1 MVWAFFVLCCGF
13 EGCTMGSK
21 RLDWIDIAKGIAI
34 ILVIVG
40 HTVPNPSPLR
50 HAIFSFHMP
59 VFFILAGY
67 TFRPKP
73 WRELL
78 SGSVTRSL
86 VPYVVLA
93 LAWQLP
99 TFLMSGT
106 PLTGGALVSGLE
118 TLVFASGVDVP
129 GFGIAAVGMSWFL
142 AALFTSRLL
151 FNALVRLFDE
161 REVGVAVQ
169 GVVCAAMAFCGLC
182 VSRFLGV
189 YLPLDLDLSC
199 YIVLLMWIG
208 YTARQQKLEPS
219 VSKPLLFIG
228 AGVFWIAL
236 AAMSGLELS
245 SRRVDG
251 FVAATVAAL
260 AGSYCVCWV
269 SMAVE
274 KLKDVPVFGALERGL
289 VFCGQASLAIFAIH
303 AVDWFIPWQTM
314 PLLVAL
320 PASWLFASIVRCA
333 CVIGLAYVIKK
344 A

>member
-1 MVWAFFVLCCGF
+1 
-13 EGCTMGSK
+13 MGTK

-40 HTVPNPSPLR
+40 HPVPNPSPLR

-78 SGSVTRSL
+78 SGSVSRLL
-86 VPYVVLA
+86 VPYVILA
-93 LAWQLP
+93 LAWQVP
-99 TFLMSGT
+99 SFLMIGV
-106 PLTGGALVSGLE
+106 PLTGGVLTGGLE

-129 GFGIAAVGMSWFL
+129 GLGIAAVGMAWFL

-151 FNALVRLFDE
+151 FNALVRLFDG
-161 REVGVAVQ
+161 REVGVVWQ
-169 GVVCAAMAFCGLC
+169 GVVCAAIAFCGLN
-182 VSRFLGV
+182 VSRFLGI

-199 YIVLLMWIG
+199 YIVLLMWVG
-208 YTARQQKLEPS
+208 YTARQRGLEPS

-228 AGVFWIAL
+228 AGVAWLVL
-236 AAMSGLELS
+236 AALSGLELS

-251 FVAATVAAL
+251 FVVATVAAL

-269 SMAVE
+269 SMALE
-274 KLKDVPVFGALERGL
+274 KLKDVPVLGAFERGL

-314 PLLVAL
+314 PLLMTL
-320 PASWLFASIVRCA
+320 PASWLFASIIRCA
-333 CVIGLAYVIKK
+333 CDIGLAYVIKK

>member
-1 MVWAFFVLCCGF
+1 MS
-13 EGCTMGSK
+13 SK

-67 TFRPKP
+67 TFRPKS

-78 SGSVTRSL
+78 SGSVPRLL
-86 VPYVVLA
+86 VPYLVLA
-93 LAWQLP
+93 LAWQVP
-99 TFLMSGT
+99 TFLMSGA
-106 PLTGGALVSGLE
+106 PLTGGTLVAGLE
-118 TLVFASGVDVP
+118 TIVFASGVDVP
-129 GFGIAAVGMSWFL
+129 GLGVAAVGMAWFL
-142 AALFTSRLL
+142 AALFTLRLL
-151 FNALVRLFDE
+151 FNALMLLFDG
-161 REVGVAVQ
+161 REVGVVYQGAACAVI
-169 GVVCAAMAFCGLC
+169 AFCGLS
-182 VSRFLGV
+182 VSRLLGV

-199 YIVLLMWIG
+199 YIVLLMWAG
-208 YTARQQKLEPS
+208 YTVRHRGLEPS
-219 VSKPLLFIG
+219 VDKPLLFIG
-228 AGVFWIAL
+228 FGVVWLTFAAL
-236 AAMSGLELS
+236 SGLELS

-251 FVAATVAAL
+251 FVIATIAAL

-269 SMAVE
+269 SMAIE
-274 KLKDVPVFGALERGL
+274 KMKAMPILGAFERGL

-314 PLLVAL
+314 PLLISL
-320 PASWLFASIVRCA
+320 PASWLFASILRCA
-333 CVIGLAYVIKK
+333 CDIGLAYVIKK

>member
-1 MVWAFFVLCCGF
+1 
-13 EGCTMGSK
+13 MGSK

-78 SGSVTRSL
+78 SGSVPRLL
-86 VPYVVLA
+86 VPYLVLA
-93 LAWQLP
+93 LAWQVP
-99 TFLMSGT
+99 TFLMSGA
-106 PLTGGALVSGLE
+106 PLTGGTLLAGLE

-129 GFGIAAVGMSWFL
+129 GLGVAAVGMAWFL
-142 AALFTSRLL
+142 TALFTSRLL
-151 FNALVRLFDE
+151 FNALVLLFDA
-161 REVGVAVQ
+161 REF
-169 GVVCAAMAFCGLC
+169 GVVYQGAACAVIAFCGLN
-182 VSRFLGV
+182 VSRLLGV

-199 YIVLLMWIG
+199 YIVLLMWAG
-208 YTARQQKLEPS
+208 YAVNQKGLEPS
-219 VSKPLLFIG
+219 VDKPLLFIG
-228 AGVFWIAL
+228 SGVVWLAFAAL
-236 AAMSGLELS
+236 SGLELS

-251 FVAATVAAL
+251 FVIATIAAL

-269 SMAVE
+269 SMAID
-274 KLKDVPVFGALERGL
+274 KTKNMPILGAFDRGL
-289 VFCGQASLAIFAIH
+289 VFCGQVSLAIFAIH
-303 AVDWFIPWQTM
+303 AVDWFIPWHTM
-314 PLLVAL
+314 PLLISL

-333 CVIGLAYVIKK
+333 CDIGLAYVIKK

>member
-1 MVWAFFVLCCGF
+1 
-13 EGCTMGSK
+13 MGTK

-73 WRELL
+73 WGELL
-78 SGSVTRSL
+78 GGSLSRLL
-86 VPYVVLA
+86 VPYLILA
-93 LAWQLP
+93 LAWQVP
-99 TFLMSGT
+99 TFLMSGA
-106 PLTGGALVSGLE
+106 PLTGGVLVSGLE
-118 TLVFASGVDVP
+118 MLVFASGVDVP
-129 GFGIAAVGMSWFL
+129 GFGVAAVGMAWFL

-151 FNALVRLFDE
+151 FNALMRAIDD
-161 REVGVAVQ
+161 RGVGVAWQ
-169 GVVCAAMAFCGLC
+169 GVACAVLACCGLS
-182 VSRFLGV
+182 VSRYLGV
-189 YLPLDLDLSC
+189 YLPLDFDLSC

-208 YTARQQKLEPS
+208 YTARQRKLEPCAN
-219 VSKPLLFIG
+219 KPLLFIG
-228 AGVFWIAL
+228 AGVAWLVL
-236 AAMSGLELS
+236 AALSGLELS

-251 FVAATVAAL
+251 FVVATVAAA
-260 AGSYCVCWV
+260 AGTYCVCWV
-269 SMAVE
+269 AMALE
-274 KLKDVPVFGALERGL
+274 KLKNVPGFGTLERGL

-314 PLLVAL
+314 PLLMGL
-320 PASWLFASIVRCA
+320 PVSWLFASLVRCA
-333 CVIGLAYVIKK
+333 CDIGLAYVIKR

>member
-1 MVWAFFVLCCGF
+1 
-13 EGCTMGSK
+13 MGSK

-78 SGSVTRSL
+78 VGSVSRLL
-86 VPYVVLA
+86 VPYLVLA
-93 LAWQLP
+93 LAWQVP
-99 TFLMSGT
+99 TFLMSGA
-106 PLTGGALVSGLE
+106 PLTGGVLVSGLE
-118 TLVFASGVDVP
+118 MLVFASGVDVP
-129 GFGIAAVGMSWFL
+129 GLGVAAVGMAWFL

-151 FNALVRLFDE
+151 FNALMRLFDRFE
-161 REVGVAVQ
+161 LGIVWQ
-169 GVVCAAMAFCGLC
+169 GAVCAVVAFCGLS

-189 YLPLDLDLSC
+189 YLPLDFDLSC

-208 YTARQQKLEPS
+208 YTARQRKLEPCAQ
-219 VSKPLLFIG
+219 KPLLFIG
-228 AGVFWIAL
+228 AGVVWLIL
-236 AAMSGLELS
+236 AALSGLELS
-245 SRRVDG
+245 SRRVDD
-251 FVAATVAAL
+251 FVVATVAAV
-260 AGSYCVCWV
+260 AGTYCVCWV
-269 SMAVE
+269 SMALE
-274 KLKDVPVFGALERGL
+274 KWKGVPGFGTLEHGL

-314 PLLVAL
+314 PLLMGL
-320 PASWLFASIVRCA
+320 PASWLFASIARCA
-333 CVIGLAYVIKK
+333 CDIGLAYVIKR

>member
-1 MVWAFFVLCCGF
+1 
-13 EGCTMGSK
+13 MGSK

-78 SGSVTRSL
+78 GGSVSRLL

-93 LAWQLP
+93 LAWQVP
-99 TFLMSGT
+99 TFLMSGA
-106 PLTGGALVSGLE
+106 PLTSGTLVAGLK

-129 GFGIAAVGMSWFL
+129 GLGVAAVGMAWFL

-151 FNALVRLFDE
+151 FNALVRLFD
-161 REVGVAVQ
+161 RGGIGVVWQ
-169 GVVCAAMAFCGLC
+169 GVVCAAIAFCGLS
-182 VSRFLGV
+182 VSRYFGV

-199 YIVLLMWIG
+199 YIVLLMWVG
-208 YTARQQKLEPS
+208 YTARQRGLEPS

-228 AGVFWIAL
+228 AGVAWLVL
-236 AAMSGLELS
+236 AALSGLELS

-251 FVAATVAAL
+251 FVAATL
-260 AGSYCVCWV
+260 
-269 SMAVE
+269 
-274 KLKDVPVFGALERGL
+274 
-289 VFCGQASLAIFAIH
+289 
-303 AVDWFIPWQTM
+303 
-314 PLLVAL
+314 PLL
-320 PASWLFASIVRCA
+320 PAAIACA
-333 CVIGLAYVIKK
+333 GFPWRWRS
-344 A
+344 

>member
-1 MVWAFFVLCCGF
+1 
-13 EGCTMGSK
+13 MGSK
-21 RLDWIDIAKGIAI
+21 RLDWIDVAKGIAI
-34 ILVIVG
+34 FLVIVG

-78 SGSVTRSL
+78 SGSVSRLL
-86 VPYVVLA
+86 VPYVILA
-93 LAWQLP
+93 LAWQVP
-99 TFLMSGT
+99 SFLMSGA
-106 PLTGGALVSGLE
+106 PLTGDALAGGLE

-129 GFGIAAVGMSWFL
+129 GFGVAAVGMSWFL

-161 REVGVAVQ
+161 RVVGVVWQ
-169 GVVCAAMAFCGLC
+169 GVVCAAIAFCGLS
-182 VSRFLGV
+182 VSRFFGI
-189 YLPLDLDLSC
+189 YLPLDLDLGC
-199 YIVLLMWIG
+199 YIVLLMWVG
-208 YTARQQKLEPS
+208 YTARQRKLELS
-219 VSKPLLFIG
+219 VGRQLLFIG
-228 AGVFWIAL
+228 AGIVWLVF

-251 FVAATVAAL
+251 FVVATIAAL

-274 KLKDVPVFGALERGL
+274 KLKDIPVLGALERGL
-289 VFCGQASLAIFAIH
+289 VFCGQVSLAIFAIH

-314 PLLVAL
+314 PLFMTL

-333 CVIGLAYVIKK
+333 CDIGLAYVIKK

>member
-1 MVWAFFVLCCGF
+1 
-13 EGCTMGSK
+13 MGTK

-78 SGSVTRSL
+78 SGSVSRLL
-86 VPYVVLA
+86 VPYVILA
-93 LAWQLP
+93 LAWQIP
-99 TFLMSGT
+99 SFLMSGAL
-106 PLTGGALVSGLE
+106 LTGGALAGGLE

-129 GFGIAAVGMSWFL
+129 GLGVAAVGMSWFL

-151 FNALVRLFDE
+151 FNALVRLFDS
-161 REVGVAVQ
+161 REVGVVWQ
-169 GVVCAAMAFCGLC
+169 GVVCVVIALCGLS
-182 VSRFLGV
+182 VSRFLGI

-199 YIVLLMWIG
+199 YIVLLMWVG
-208 YTARQQKLEPS
+208 YTVRQRGLELS
-219 VSKPLLFIG
+219 VSKPLLFVG
-228 AGVFWIAL
+228 AGVVWLIL

-251 FVAATVAAL
+251 FVIATIAAL

-274 KLKDVPVFGALERGL
+274 KLKDVPVLGVLERGL

-314 PLLVAL
+314 PLLMTL
-320 PASWLFASIVRCA
+320 PVSWLFASLVRCA
-333 CVIGLAYVIKK
+333 CDIGLAYVIKR

>member
-1 MVWAFFVLCCGF
+1 
-13 EGCTMGSK
+13 MGRN

-40 HTVPNPSPLR
+40 HTVPNPCSLR
-50 HAIFSFHMP
+50 YAIFSFHMP

-78 SGSVTRSL
+78 SGSVSRLL

-93 LAWQLP
+93 LAWQVP
-99 TFLMSGT
+99 TFLMSGAS
-106 PLTGGALVSGLE
+106 LTGDVLLSGFE

-129 GFGIAAVGMSWFL
+129 GFGVAAVGMAWFL
-142 AALFTSRLL
+142 AALFMSRLL
-151 FNALVRLFDE
+151 FNALVRLFDS
-161 REVGVAVQ
+161 REVGVIWQA
-169 GVVCAAMAFCGLC
+169 VVCAVIAFCGLS
-182 VSRFLGV
+182 VSRYLGIFL
-189 YLPLDLDLSC
+189 PFDLDLSC

-208 YTARQQKLEPS
+208 YAARQRKLEPS
-219 VSKPLLFIG
+219 LSKPLLFVG
-228 AGVFWIAL
+228 AGIVWL
-236 AAMSGLELS
+236 VLEAMSGLELS
-245 SRRVDG
+245 GRRVDG
-251 FVAATVAAL
+251 FVVATVAAL

-269 SMAVE
+269 SMALE
-274 KLKDVPVFGALERGL
+274 KLKDVAVLGSFERAL

-314 PLLVAL
+314 PLLMTL

-333 CVIGLAYVIKK
+333 CDIGLAYVIKK

>member
-1 MVWAFFVLCCGF
+1 
-13 EGCTMGSK
+13 MGSK

-73 WRELL
+73 WCELL
-78 SGSVTRSL
+78 SSSVSRL
-86 VPYVVLA
+86 LMPYVVLA
-93 LAWQLP
+93 LAWQVP
-99 TFLMSGT
+99 TFLMSGA
-106 PLTGGALVSGLE
+106 PLTSGTLAGGLE

-129 GFGIAAVGMSWFL
+129 GLGVAAVGMAWFL

-151 FNALVRLFDE
+151 FNALLRLFVRFE
-161 REVGVAVQ
+161 LGVVWQ
-169 GVVCAAMAFCGLC
+169 GAVCAAIAFCGLS

-199 YIVLLMWIG
+199 YIVLLMWVG
-208 YTARQQKLEPS
+208 YTARQRGLEPS
-219 VSKPLLFIG
+219 VNRPLLFVA
-228 AGVFWIAL
+228 AGVVWLIL
-236 AAMSGLELS
+236 AVVSGLELS

-251 FVAATVAAL
+251 FVVGTVVAV
-260 AGSYCVCWV
+260 AGTYCVCWV
-269 SMAVE
+269 SMTLE
-274 KLKDVPVFGALERGL
+274 KLKDMPVLGSFERAL

-314 PLLVAL
+314 PLLMTL
-320 PASWLFASIVRCA
+320 PASWLFASLVRCA
-333 CVIGLAYVIKK
+333 CDIGLAYVIKK

>member
-1 MVWAFFVLCCGF
+1 MV
-13 EGCTMGSK
+13 SK

-78 SGSVTRSL
+78 SGSVSRLL

-93 LAWQLP
+93 LAWQVP
-99 TFLMSGT
+99 TFLMSGV
-106 PLTGGALVSGLE
+106 PLTSGTLVAGLK

-129 GFGIAAVGMSWFL
+129 GFGVAAVGMAWFL

-151 FNALVRLFDE
+151 FNAAMLLFD
-161 REVGVAVQ
+161 RFDLGVVCQGVA
-169 GVVCAAMAFCGLC
+169 CAAMAFCGLG
-182 VSRFLGV
+182 VSRFLSIF
-189 YLPLDLDLSC
+189 LPFDFDLSC
-199 YIVLLMWIG
+199 YVGLLMWAG
-208 YTARQQKLEPS
+208 YTARQLSLEPC
-219 VSKPLLFIG
+219 VQKPLLFIG
-228 AGVFWIAL
+228 AGVVWLIFAAL
-236 AAMSGLELS
+236 SGLELS

-251 FVAATVAAL
+251 FVGATVAAF

-269 SMAVE
+269 SMALE
-274 KLKDVPVFGALERGL
+274 KLKNAPVLGVLERGL

-303 AVDWFIPWQTM
+303 AVDWFISWQTM
-314 PLLVAL
+314 PFLMAL
-320 PASWLFASIVRCA
+320 PLPWFFASIVRCG
-333 CVIGLAYVIKK
+333 CDIGLAYVIRKS
-344 A
+344 

>member
-1 MVWAFFVLCCGF
+1 
-13 EGCTMGSK
+13 MGSK

-78 SGSVTRSL
+78 SGSVLRLL
-86 VPYVVLA
+86 VPYLALA
-93 LAWQLP
+93 LAWQVP
-99 TFLMSGT
+99 TFLMSGA
-106 PLTGGALVSGLE
+106 PLTGGTLIAGLE
-118 TLVFASGVDVP
+118 TIVFASGVDVP
-129 GFGIAAVGMSWFL
+129 GLGVAAVGMAWFL

-151 FNALVRLFDE
+151 FNALVLLFDA
-161 REVGVAVQ
+161 REF
-169 GVVCAAMAFCGLC
+169 GVVYQGAACAVIAFCGLN
-182 VSRFLGV
+182 VSRLLGV

-199 YIVLLMWIG
+199 YIVLLMWAG
-208 YTARQQKLEPS
+208 YTVHQKGLEPS
-219 VSKPLLFIG
+219 VDKPLLFIG
-228 AGVFWIAL
+228 SGVVWLAFAAL
-236 AAMSGLELS
+236 SGLELS

-251 FVAATVAAL
+251 FVTATIAAL

-269 SMAVE
+269 SMAIE
-274 KLKDVPVFGALERGL
+274 KIKDMPILGAFERGI
-289 VFCGQASLAIFAIH
+289 VFCGRASLAIFAIH

-314 PLLVAL
+314 PLLMAL
-320 PASWLFASIVRCA
+320 PASWLFATIVRCA
-333 CVIGLAYVIKK
+333 CDIGLAYVIKK